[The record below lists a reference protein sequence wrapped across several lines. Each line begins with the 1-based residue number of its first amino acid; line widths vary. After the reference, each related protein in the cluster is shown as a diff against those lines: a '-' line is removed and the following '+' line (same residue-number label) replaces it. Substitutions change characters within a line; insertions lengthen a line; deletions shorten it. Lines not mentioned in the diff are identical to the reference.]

1 MKHTA
6 KAHVNIALIK
16 YWGKKDST
24 WNLPLTSSLS
34 LTLDKFYTITTVEYH
49 KEMMEDHL
57 YIDGNFILGEEL
69 NRVVKFMN
77 WVRKLYGI
85 PYFARIESQNY
96 VPKKAG
102 LASSSSAFAALAL
115 AATKAYGLDLSQ
127 IELSKL
133 ARLGSGSA
141 ARSIY
146 GDFAIWHE
154 GESHDTSYAESFG
167 KLDDIAVIVCL
178 IDQGEKKVDSRTAML
193 KLDDYPELKETWID
207 TTNDYIKDIKKAFK
221 KQDFKQIGEIS
232 QSHAELMH
240 YIIQETGTSYLTNE
254 SFLVLDLVEKL
265 KNQGHEIYAT
275 MDAGPNIK
283 ILVKKD
289 AIKDVLPAI
298 EKKCKV
304 IVCYPGNGVTSL

>member
-1 MKHTA
+1 MKHIA

-16 YWGKKDST
+16 YWGKKDRK
-24 WNLPLTSSLS
+24 WNLPLTSSIS
-34 LTLDKFYTITTVEYH
+34 LTLDKFYTITSVEYH
-49 KEMMEDHL
+49 PEMIEDHL

-69 NRVVKFMN
+69 KRVSTFMN
-77 WVRKLYGI
+77 SVRKLYDI

-115 AATKAYGLDLSQ
+115 ASTKAYGLNLSH

-146 GDFAIWHE
+146 GDFVIWHE
-154 GESHDTSYAESFG
+154 GHDHDSSFAENFG

-178 IDQGEKKVDSRTAML
+178 IDQGEKKIDSRTAML

-221 KQDFKQIGEIS
+221 KNDFNQIGEIS

-240 YIIQETGTSYLTNE
+240 YIIQETGVNYLNETS
-254 SFLVLDLVEKL
+254 FKVLDLVEKL
-265 KNQGHEIYAT
+265 RNQGYEVYAT

-283 ILVKKD
+283 ILLKKD
-289 AIKDVLPAI
+289 MIKNVLPSI
-298 EKKCKV
+298 ESLSKV
-304 IVCYPGNGVTSL
+304 IICYPGSGVTSL